1 MIKNTTQLGCTSLWV
16 MCPLQATRWTFPS
29 WKMAPSPPG
38 DKNPPHMLN
47 LCQIHLTK
55 IHIWTFSGSEISIRM
70 TQRDQRT
77 SNWCNWKKGPVL
89 SAFQLFPGWCSVCI
103 PVFPIVPAENPIF
116 IPYSLHVKLPRWN
129 LHESCRRISTE
140 DILSSTTASQSMEW
154 WDVDEHRC
162 SVAPR
167 CTVGGT

>member
-1 MIKNTTQLGCTSLWV
+1 MHIPLGDVPFAGNKVDFPFLEDG
-16 MCPLQATRWTFPS
+16 PKPTRRQES
-29 WKMAPSPPG
+29 SA
-38 DKNPPHMLN
+38 HA
-47 LCQIHLTK
+47 
-55 IHIWTFSGSEISIRM
+55 IHIWTFSGSEISIPM